1 MAEFKVTSQELSR
14 GAQEL
19 EQMNAQLRQKLEQL
33 ETEEATLGSMYEGAA
48 KDAFHSNF
56 SNGLTQMHAFAQT
69 VQEYAAALQEIASV
83 YTQAEQQNIDIAQRR
98 N

>member
-1 MAEFKVTSQELSR
+1 MAEFKATSQELSR

-48 KDAFHSNF
+48 KDAFH
-56 SNGLTQMHAFAQT
+56 
-69 VQEYAAALQEIASV
+69 
-83 YTQAEQQNIDIAQRR
+83 
-98 N
+98 

>member
-1 MAEFKVTSQELSR
+1 
-14 GAQEL
+14 
-19 EQMNAQLRQKLEQL
+19 
-33 ETEEATLGSMYEGAA
+33 
-48 KDAFHSNF
+48 
-56 SNGLTQMHAFAQT
+56 MHAFAQT